1 MFVIKTRD
9 GQYFHNKGRII
20 LYETQNQAQRYI
32 EEFIQY
38 ALARVAQEDPMK
50 AMSVPITVMQNSV
63 ITPVDF
69 DIDSVEC
76 GTIYVTDI

>member
-1 MFVIKTRD
+1 MFIIKTRD

-38 ALARVAQEDPMK
+38 ALTRVAQEDPMK

-69 DIDSVEC
+69 DIDNVEC
-76 GTIYVTDI
+76 GTVYVTDI